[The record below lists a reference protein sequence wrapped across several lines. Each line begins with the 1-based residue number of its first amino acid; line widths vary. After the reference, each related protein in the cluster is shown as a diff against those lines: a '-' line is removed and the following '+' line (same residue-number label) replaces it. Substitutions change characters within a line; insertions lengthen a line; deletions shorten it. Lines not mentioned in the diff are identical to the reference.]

1 MTTMNISKGLNSTTT
16 MKHVV
21 PDNLLGKDLSRI
33 VYNQS
38 RQAPMRLLP
47 GPTSIPADGFLT
59 SKSGRVESMLK
70 TMNKLAKSKLS
81 LGVKILQIRGAEQ
94 FFRTTFSM
102 KEGEQLLKASKCCL
116 STTSGP
122 VAGRLFIS
130 TDKLAFCSDKPIA
143 KLACPS
149 GQSLTFH
156 YKVVI
161 PLAKIKRASQSENVK
176 KPSQKYLQVVT
187 ADEFDFWFM
196 GCLDFKRTFKFLQ
209 QAVSQIP

>member
-1 MTTMNISKGLNSTTT
+1 
-16 MKHVV
+16 
-21 PDNLLGKDLSRI
+21 
-33 VYNQS
+33 
-38 RQAPMRLLP
+38 
-47 GPTSIPADGFLT
+47 
-59 SKSGRVESMLK
+59 
-70 TMNKLAKSKLS
+70 
-81 LGVKILQIRGAEQ
+81 
-94 FFRTTFSM
+94 M

-143 KLACPS
+143 KIACQS

-161 PLAKIKRASQSENVK
+161 SLAKIKRASQSENVK

-187 ADEFDFWFM
+187 ADDFEFWFM
-196 GCLDFKRTFKFLQ
+196 GFLDFKRTFKFLQ
-209 QAVSQIP
+209 QALSQIS